1 MSQEWLPHGSTFS
14 EPEPEPEP
22 ELDLDPV
29 PELDP
34 EPEPEPEP
42 EPTDLEQKADAITAA
57 IYEDLLREALAPP
70 TAGLSE
76 GNQPPT
82 SEAAEAEKV
91 EAITQSIMG
100 ELVREA
106 VVDVVPQAAAPT
118 VGQSLDE
125 SGTLSDFGVDYT
137 ESFDDLQ

>member
-1 MSQEWLPHGSTFS
+1 MNGPN
-14 EPEPEPEP
+14 
-22 ELDLDPV
+22 
-29 PELDP
+29 
-34 EPEPEPEP
+34 
-42 EPTDLEQKADAITAA
+42 KAQGINGPNRAQINP
-57 IYEDLLREALAPP
+57 YPGGLLRKTSPQPLAPP

-76 GNQPPT
+76 GEPPT
-82 SEAAEAEKV
+82 GGAAEAEKV

>member
-1 MSQEWLPHGSTFS
+1 MESLQQVGIGAVHRCDEVVDRLFIDVAEAAPNH
-14 EPEPEPEP
+14 
-22 ELDLDPV
+22 
-29 PELDP
+29 
-34 EPEPEPEP
+34 
-42 EPTDLEQKADAITAA
+42 TDTRQGLG
-57 IYEDLLREALAPP
+57 LLREALAPP

-76 GNQPPT
+76 GEPPT
-82 SEAAEAEKV
+82 RGAAEAEKV